1 MCELVDT
8 CDWPSDEGDSQRE
21 WERCACTFFHAWC
34 IWRRRT
40 CIWKLICRN
49 TLPHVLRPSFNHSPT
64 PKSRS
69 KERERGKKIKKSK
82 KQNTRSFTNFQT
94 QCRHSYL
101 SHKKKKKAIFIFS
114 IWCKFTGFHPIVSG
128 FVMWVLYYRWFSLV
142 GTSPKGQ
149 FPVRKAVWIHG
160 F

>member
-21 WERCACTFFHAWC
+21 WERCARTFFYAWC

-101 SHKKKKKAIFIFS
+101 SHKKKS
-114 IWCKFTGFHPIVSG
+114 HLYLLHLMQVYWVSSHCK
-128 FVMWVLYYRWFSLV
+128 WFCHVGSLL
-142 GTSPKGQ
+142 
-149 FPVRKAVWIHG
+149 
-160 F
+160 